1 MTKLAVDK
9 TTVKHRRELAMQARN
24 MIASSMTIVEEDDDS
39 LMTTYN
45 DFVVLF
51 SFSEVHP

>member
-24 MIASSMTIVEEDDDS
+24 MIASSMTIVEEDDDFE
-39 LMTTYN
+39 Y
-45 DFVVLF
+45 DFLNWDG
-51 SFSEVHP
+51 EEEI